1 MTVCRH
7 ILGYFRLWSFYF
19 KLNTVFDQRTDWFV
33 RIKINTTLHNSP
45 FCKGI
50 LNDSH
55 MQFWKYDDEWCANMF
70 FICIVCSWCYFYSLR
85 WLQVLL
91 AWDRDMYKSMPFPI
105 VQVTLIDKSSMAS
118 KKFFRSC
125 LKTQSDGMVVCCVLG
140 WSSSF
145 YMHVGLTLP
154 SCSLVIGQKWPYI
167 PQVHYFMCIKLV
179 ATLYMWEESCAA
191 CPCLVTISLSCNIYL
206 ITKLGRAIEIYVH
219 ILSFLF
225 RSHLPFCCISRNL
238 HSCQCFQKR
247 GKTLIC
253 WETIWDDRWHFAAFG
268 G

>member
-1 MTVCRH
+1 MIVLGQLQAISIQTKHLIWSAPWLILLESKSIQHCITHHSARVSLMTVTCNSESMMTSDVQICSFFVLFVVH
-7 ILGYFRLWSFYF
+7 AISTLLVGLQCWLGRETYTS
-19 KLNTVFDQRTDWFV
+19 Q
-33 RIKINTTLHNSP
+33 
-45 FCKGI
+45 
-50 LNDSH
+50 
-55 MQFWKYDDEWCANMF
+55 
-70 FICIVCSWCYFYSLR
+70 
-85 WLQVLL
+85 
-91 AWDRDMYKSMPFPI
+91 FPI

-125 LKTQSDGMVVCCVLG
+125 LKTQSDDMVVCCALG

-219 ILSFLF
+219 ILSFLL
-225 RSHLPFCCISRNL
+225 RSFSW
-238 HSCQCFQKR
+238 S
-247 GKTLIC
+247 
-253 WETIWDDRWHFAAFG
+253 
-268 G
+268 